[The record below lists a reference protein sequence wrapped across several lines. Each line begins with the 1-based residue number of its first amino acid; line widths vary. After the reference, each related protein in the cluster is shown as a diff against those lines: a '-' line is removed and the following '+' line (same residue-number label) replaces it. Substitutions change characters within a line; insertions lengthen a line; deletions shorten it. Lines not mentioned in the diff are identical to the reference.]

1 VGEEKK
7 GGVLQELRTMPHSI
21 ELEKCVL
28 ASALQDENVL
38 IDILSGIEEE
48 HFYDT
53 RNKIIF
59 TALVRMEEEHKPLD
73 HVLLLETLKEMG
85 KYEQSGGE
93 AYLSE
98 LLTTVATES
107 NVSEYCGV
115 VKDKWTLRTL
125 IRVSTQISDACYETG
140 ADASACISDAEQ
152 KIFDIAKG
160 ETEKNAP
167 VLLKNAL
174 GNVYKTI
181 SANTQSDG
189 VTGLRTGFHELDKY
203 TTGFKAGELI
213 VAGGRPGMGK
223 TALGLSMALNMAKEE
238 SVKPIVIFSLEMPTD
253 QVIHRFLSIESKVD
267 LMSIRGK
274 LDAERLNKL
283 FDGGGRIQNLPIFI
297 NDSAVGV
304 SDVNGRCRRI
314 AKEYGGLGCV
324 IIDYLQLMLPKDSR
338 NYNREQEV
346 ALISRSLK
354 YLAKELSVPIVALAQ
369 VNREVEKHKSLR
381 RSDDDGGGG
390 ARPNL
395 SDLRESGAIE
405 QDADAVL
412 FVHRPS
418 YYFEKKNEKDMND
431 EDAAKFRKIKN
442 KAEIIIAKQRNGP
455 TGTVNVGFYPEFAQ
469 FDNPQNDFEQTEET
483 EYKW

>member
-1 VGEEKK
+1 MDEEKRG
-7 GGVLQELRTMPHSI
+7 GGVLQELRMMPHSI

-38 IDILSGIEEE
+38 IDILSGIKEEY
-48 HFYDT
+48 FFDT
-53 RNKIIF
+53 RNRIIF
-59 TALVRMEEEHKPLD
+59 TALVRMEEEHTPLD
-73 HVLLLETLKEMG
+73 HVLLVETLKKMG

-125 IRVSTQISDACYETG
+125 IHVSTQISDACYETG
-140 ADASACISDAEQ
+140 ADATACISDAEQ

-160 ETEKNAP
+160 ENEKSAP
-167 VLLKNAL
+167 VLLKNIIN
-174 GNVYKTI
+174 NVYDAIK
-181 SANTQSDG
+181 SNTQNDG
-189 VTGLRTGFHELDKY
+189 VTGLRTGFHELDKHM
-203 TTGFKAGELI
+203 TGFHEGELI

-223 TALGLSMALNMAKEE
+223 TALGLSMALNMAKEKE
-238 SVKPIVIFSLEMPTD
+238 VKPIVIFSLEMPTD
-253 QVIHRFLSIESKVD
+253 QVVHRFLSIESRVD
-267 LMSIRGK
+267 LKSIRGGID
-274 LDAERLNKL
+274 LDGLNKVL
-283 FDGGGRIQNLPIFI
+283 AGGGRIKNLPIFI

-354 YLAKELSVPIVALAQ
+354 YLSKELRVPIVALAQ

-381 RSDDDGGGG
+381 RSDEDGG

-418 YYFEKKNEKDMND
+418 YYFEKKSEKDMDD
-431 EDAAKFRKIKN
+431 ENSAKFKKIKN

-455 TGTVNVGFYPEFAQ
+455 TGTVNLGFYPEYAQ
-469 FDNPQNDFEQTEET
+469 FDNPIDDSEQEEET
-483 EYKW
+483 NYKW